1 MSQQIIDSLSGNGI
15 STADKYFRSV
25 EMCFDGG
32 FCPIKMFPEAPQGS
46 WENMIKEAESRL
58 VYSAADMAVEEFR
71 KEGPAGLSAGA
82 VADLDI
88 IVTSTRKDRDGD
100 ILETAGA
107 KLDPKA
113 PLLFHHIPMEPIGK
127 LVTELGRNSTQLRA
141 KVAIIDTETG
151 RDAAQLV
158 EFGALRISHGFRPL
172 KFKPLKD
179 NGEGMMP
186 GWHITEYEIM
196 EVSLVTVP
204 SNVDAVITAFSR
216 GKLHSPLIKGMAEH
230 EFRGRP
236 VQGVGFSHTQ
246 SLPGGHEMSWSA
258 PSVGELRKAIDMTL
272 EVKGEPGTPVMPSQP
287 IQPVHPVPPGGGT
300 LPPAKPSHQPGSAG
314 KESLIDYH
322 RDLETFF
329 KENTLTARDYRAA
342 ILSKS
347 CACDIKDFTGTTGE
361 TDKHVHSVNL
371 DDDGNGKTATVSGHS
386 HDVVEFEV
394 MEADGHSHEL
404 TKDNLDEK
412 AFRKSGAMW
421 RKTFDVAQQHVEAA
435 ALEYDWISR
444 YCSCEV
450 KQLVNM
456 GTFSSRIKMG
466 SFLTGLKH
474 ALFDS
479 TEVDARRLTGRGLE
493 TPLGYETIQLN
504 SRNSDHFLVDGL
516 SFRKLGSKLC
526 FVVKFER
533 HWNGESVDL
542 FCSES
547 DAAEIDGILGDAW
560 KWAAENNFLKGEAFS
575 LSGEFLPSSGEKWG
589 DLFLDKENEIEVRRT
604 VDLINKHGK
613 HCPNRGQI
621 FMGPPG
627 TGKTLS
633 GRLIR
638 NHADATFIW
647 IAGKDA
653 YYFGGV
659 GAILQAFEMAKE
671 LAPSII
677 FMEDIDA
684 SLNSQQA
691 IDVLKT
697 EMDGIGRSAGVIT
710 VLTTNHPEVFPEA
723 LVDRPGRF
731 HDVLKF
737 SLPGKDIRHSMI
749 GKWLPDL
756 GDKNRLKAVD
766 STDGYS
772 GAHVFELCAY
782 AINLQEA
789 DELGIDDAVSKAI
802 SKIHDQRELI
812 DQEVLGGRMA
822 AGRRRA
828 DVAMTKLCGRTAT
841 MHSKRISVKNKALL
855 EDAIDELTDAVK
867 VADTPRATK
876 ALIRSAKGSVSVFLK
891 SQSTEEEGKSP
902 AEKDAEGILVML
914 GVDTK
919 LEASKTIE
927 QQIIRDMSS
936 DQDRLIKL
944 LEMVDDMVRVNEDE
958 IREREASE
966 MLELLEM

>member
-46 WENMIKEAESRL
+46 WENMIKESESRL

-71 KEGPAGLSAGA
+71 KDGPAGLSAGA

-300 LPPAKPSHQPGSAG
+300 LPPKPAAKS
-314 KESLIDYH
+314 
-322 RDLETFF
+322 
-329 KENTLTARDYRAA
+329 
-342 ILSKS
+342 S
-347 CACDIKDFTGTTGE
+347 CGCDVKDFTGTTGE

-412 AFRKSGAMW
+412 AFEKR
-421 RKTFDVAQQHVEAA
+421 
-435 ALEYDWISR
+435 IS
-444 YCSCEV
+444 
-450 KQLVNM
+450 
-456 GTFSSRIKMG
+456 
-466 SFLTGLKH
+466 
-474 ALFDS
+474 
-479 TEVDARRLTGRGLE
+479 
-493 TPLGYETIQLN
+493 
-504 SRNSDHFLVDGL
+504 
-516 SFRKLGSKLC
+516 
-526 FVVKFER
+526 
-533 HWNGESVDL
+533 
-542 FCSES
+542 
-547 DAAEIDGILGDAW
+547 
-560 KWAAENNFLKGEAFS
+560 
-575 LSGEFLPSSGEKWG
+575 
-589 DLFLDKENEIEVRRT
+589 
-604 VDLINKHGK
+604 
-613 HCPNRGQI
+613 
-621 FMGPPG
+621 
-627 TGKTLS
+627 
-633 GRLIR
+633 
-638 NHADATFIW
+638 
-647 IAGKDA
+647 GKD
-653 YYFGGV
+653 
-659 GAILQAFEMAKE
+659 K
-671 LAPSII
+671 S
-677 FMEDIDA
+677 
-684 SLNSQQA
+684 SL
-691 IDVLKT
+691 
-697 EMDGIGRSAGVIT
+697 
-710 VLTTNHPEVFPEA
+710 
-723 LVDRPGRF
+723 
-731 HDVLKF
+731 
-737 SLPGKDIRHSMI
+737 
-749 GKWLPDL
+749 
-756 GDKNRLKAVD
+756 
-766 STDGYS
+766 
-772 GAHVFELCAY
+772 
-782 AINLQEA
+782 
-789 DELGIDDAVSKAI
+789 DDAVEDLQSA
-802 SKIHDQRELI
+802 L
-812 DQEVLGGRMA
+812 
-822 AGRRRA
+822 
-828 DVAMTKLCGRTAT
+828 DVDG
-841 MHSKRISVKNKALL
+841 V
-855 EDAIDELTDAVK
+855 
-867 VADTPRATK
+867 PRSAK
-876 ALIRSAKGSVSVFLK
+876 ALIRSAKNSLAGFIKRQATNS
-891 SQSTEEEGKSP
+891 EAG
-902 AEKDAEGILVML
+902 AEVEV
-914 GVDTK
+914 T
-919 LEASKTIE
+919 KTIE
-927 QQIIRDMSS
+927 ELLVDHLGLHPADAPAIIEQVEGIS
-936 DQDRLIKL
+936 
-944 LEMVDDMVRVNEDE
+944 
-958 IREREASE
+958 RERDAS
-966 MLELLEM
+966 